1 MLRKIFGKKNG
12 AVICLYQQ
20 LSVEKAE
27 LAKKH
32 TPNGRDS
39 DTLLPNVLKTLDEIE
54 RVVVD
59 LENAIDDVL
68 KRSHVLQWSAVEEN
82 LYDHKAKF
90 IALYQE
96 LNDEMYQLE
105 NHNQTITNG
114 DDLTSF
120 WARIG
125 QTIKEVERL
134 REMRQIVAIS
144 YCLTISPVSG
154 RSVLLHNQVVHTIRV
169 VCLREN
175 LLLLLLTV
183 TFLQHL
189 PLPLQILIFLFSSRC
204 CKSHSKA
211 SCPPTLIDPDCSRY
225 WRGARSSIH

>member
-1 MLRKIFGKKNG
+1 MAKELQEFDAKIDSTILDSLKTLLESIYKDVEEDLWKKNG
-12 AVICLYQQ
+12 AVIRLYQQ

-82 LYDHKAKF
+82 LYNHKAKF

-96 LNDEMYQLE
+96 LNDETYQLE
-105 NHNQTITNG
+105 NHNQTITDG
-114 DDLTSF
+114 ADLTSF

-134 REMRQIVAIS
+134 REMRQIG
-144 YCLTISPVSG
+144 LTS
-154 RSVLLHNQVVHTIRV
+154 NDY
-169 VCLREN
+169 
-175 LLLLLLTV
+175 
-183 TFLQHL
+183 F
-189 PLPLQILIFLFSSRC
+189 FFF
-204 CKSHSKA
+204 
-211 SCPPTLIDPDCSRY
+211 
-225 WRGARSSIH
+225 